1 MSGFIVSKDKP
12 IGDYVALYLARSKI
26 GGAEGYERGRG
37 GAVTAL
43 LIYLLDKKI
52 IDAVVVTKKTRGLE
66 GEIKVA
72 KTREDLLEAAGT
84 RWSVLPYTAKLR
96 ESLME
101 EDIQRVAIVG
111 LPCQAQFLRQMQLY
125 PLLETDFSKK
135 ISLIIS
141 LFCMGTYASEAFI
154 AFLKKVYK
162 LNPEDI
168 VDIQLRGDTLYVRMP
183 DEEKEI
189 PTQEILPYVQL
200 GCLICPD
207 YTGIFSDISAGLSE
221 VHLGYTVLIARNE
234 NAVKIIQEAEKA
246 GYIETKPGTLDI
258 VEEVK
263 FRAETKLIR
272 AMKYASMLL

>member
-26 GGAEGYERGRG
+26 GRAEGYERGRG

-183 DEEKEI
+183 DEEKAI

>member
-101 EDIQRVAIVG
+101 EDIRRVAIVG

>member
-12 IGDYVALYLARSKI
+12 IGDYIALYLARSKI
-26 GGAEGYERGRG
+26 ERAEGYERGRG

-52 IDAVVVTKKTRGLE
+52 IDAVIVTKKTRGLE
-66 GEIKVA
+66 GEIIVA

-154 AFLKKVYK
+154 AFLKRVYK

-168 VDIQLRGDTLYVRMP
+168 IDIQLRGDTLYVKMP
-183 DEEKEI
+183 DEEKTI

-221 VHLGYTVLIARNE
+221 VHLGYTVLIARNK
-234 NAVKIIQEAEKA
+234 NAVKIIQGAEDA

-263 FRAETKLIR
+263 FRAEAKLIR
-272 AMKYASMLL
+272 AVKYASMLL

>member
-12 IGDYVALYLARSKI
+12 IGDYIALYLARSKI
-26 GGAEGYERGRG
+26 ERAEGYERGRG

-52 IDAVVVTKKTRGLE
+52 IDAVIVTKKTRGLE
-66 GEIKVA
+66 GEIIVA

-154 AFLKKVYK
+154 AFLKRVYK

-168 VDIQLRGDTLYVRMP
+168 IDIQLRGDTLYVKMP
-183 DEEKEI
+183 DEEKTI

-221 VHLGYTVLIARNE
+221 VHLGYTVLIARNK
-234 NAVKIIQEAEKA
+234 NAVKIIQEAEDA

-263 FRAETKLIR
+263 FRAEAKLIR
-272 AMKYASMLL
+272 AVKYASMLL

>member
-12 IGDYVALYLARSKI
+12 IGDYIALYLARSKI
-26 GGAEGYERGRG
+26 ERAEGYERGRG

-52 IDAVVVTKKTRGLE
+52 IDAVIVTKKTRGLE
-66 GEIKVA
+66 GEIIVA

-154 AFLKKVYK
+154 AFLKRVYK

-168 VDIQLRGDTLYVRMP
+168 IDIQLRGDTLYVKMP
-183 DEEKEI
+183 DEGKTI

-221 VHLGYTVLIARNE
+221 VHLGYTVLIARNK
-234 NAVKIIQEAEKA
+234 NAVKIIQGAEDA

-263 FRAETKLIR
+263 FRAEAKLIR
-272 AMKYASMLL
+272 AVKYASMLL